1 VLVAR
6 IGVGRALLF
15 TAMLQVAAL
24 CLYPVL
30 GLYPHLPHILLV
42 ISAVEAFTDAFS
54 DTAFLSYM
62 SGLCHPEHTAT
73 QYALLSSLA
82 PLALHTVA
90 GASGFLAARIGFVP
104 FFITAACAAL
114 PGILLLLVILRFYPP
129 ADRRRAGGVTDAR
142 HSP

>member
-1 VLVAR
+1 MGGLLVMR

-15 TAMLQVAAL
+15 TALLQVAAL

-30 GLYPHLPHILLV
+30 GLYPHLPYMLLI

-54 DTAFLSYM
+54 DTAFLSYL

-82 PLALHTVA
+82 PLALHTIA
-90 GASGFLAARIGFVP
+90 GASGFLAARTGLVNFFVICA
-104 FFITAACAAL
+104 FAAL
-114 PGILLLLVILRFYPP
+114 PGIALLLVILRLYPP
-129 ADRRRAGGVTDAR
+129 NETRLKSA
-142 HSP
+142 